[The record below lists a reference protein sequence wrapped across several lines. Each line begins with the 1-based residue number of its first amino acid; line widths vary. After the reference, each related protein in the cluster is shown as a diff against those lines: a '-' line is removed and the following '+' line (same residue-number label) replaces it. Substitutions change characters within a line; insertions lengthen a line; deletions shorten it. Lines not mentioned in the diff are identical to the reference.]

1 MACETHTVKLVRWK
15 TLELIDELSDVRE
28 VWWERKRDDISNAT
42 VRVGSVDCCDVLKEI
57 GVVRT
62 EIHIFRGGVR
72 VWRGPVTRVE
82 FGEETTD
89 IVAEDILWVAK
100 HSILEAGYNFTFP
113 NIASAGYVMQWLLTD
128 QCFNRYGDPHKMAGK
143 VVWHQSA
150 GEAKTSRQ
158 QHAYATTVWD
168 DVDSFAEDG
177 GMDYTV
183 VDDTIHIFDNHY
195 AWSVLEPLGRE
206 DVVGDMVI
214 VEYSSDFATRAFVTN
229 GAGYAGS
236 ATMPA
241 NALDAYGRV
250 DEIIATWNDSVP
262 DTPGQPPSA
271 EDLAQMADTAKR
283 NLESMYPPKLRLRI
297 SEGSRLTPSAAWDID
312 SIIPG
317 SWFQA
322 SAQVGCRFIEEWHR
336 LNSIRVDENQDGEV
350 VTFISSTA
358 PVTRIDP

>member
-1 MACETHTVKLVRWK
+1 MTCERHTVKLVRWK
-15 TLELIDELSDVRE
+15 TLELIAEIPDILE

-42 VRVGSVDCCDVLKEI
+42 VRVGSVDCCEVLKEI

-62 EIHIFRGGVR
+62 EIHIYRGGVR
-72 VWRGPVTRVE
+72 VWRGKVTRIE
-82 FGEETTD
+82 FGVETTE
-89 IVAEDILWVAK
+89 IVAEDMFWVAK
-100 HSILEAGYNFTFP
+100 HSILETGYNFTYP
-113 NIASAGYVMQWLLTD
+113 NIASAGYVMHWLLTN
-128 QCFNRYGDPHKMAGK
+128 QCYSRYGDPHMMADK
-143 VVWHQSA
+143 VIWHQSA

-177 GMDYTV
+177 GMDYTMV
-183 VDDTIHIFDNHY
+183 NDTIHIFDNHY
-195 AWSVLEPLGRE
+195 AWSVLPPLGRE

-214 VEYSSDFATRAFVTN
+214 VEYSSEFATRAFVTN

-236 ATMPA
+236 AIMPPEA
-241 NALDAYGRV
+241 IAAYGVV
-250 DEIIATWNDSVP
+250 DEIIATWNDAVA
-262 DTPGQPPSA
+262 DGPPSA

-283 NLESMYPPKLRLRI
+283 NLGSMYPPDIRLRI
-297 SEGSRLTPSAAWDID
+297 SEGSRLTPSAQWNIN
-312 SIIPG
+312 SLIPG

-336 LNSIRVDENQDGEV
+336 LNSFRVDEDQDGEV

-358 PVTRIDP
+358 PATRVDP